1 MKEQDNKVK
10 QLEYQLFIMACIISA
25 SAALAIALL
34 DLFITGHKISF
45 ALDMIGFLA
54 FGTFYYLSK
63 NENIYFKLV
72 LPFIITLYLL
82 INLSWFFQGGGFNM
96 SDTIIFFLIFIV
108 SLLIVPKKYRFIL
121 IGITSINILVLVI
134 LENMDASF
142 RYVYS
147 DRTEEIFVSDIFV
160 ILLFAIGGYVIFNFK
175 RKYEILSDQLIN
187 ANEHII
193 KSHKD
198 LEVTIHERTVE
209 LKRLNKELDRLFYR
223 SSHDFRRPLTT
234 LMGINEVARLIKLE
248 NNSMEL
254 MNLMDKTVN
263 DMDRML
269 KKFYNLYEI
278 NHFPEDN
285 KEISLYSVVEEYARD
300 LIQQGHSIKWSIEL
314 EKYEELNIRN
324 ALIKI
329 ILKNILE
336 NSVQYSKNGK
346 ADIKMNFY
354 EDDGYLA
361 FQISDNGIG
370 IDDSF
375 HTQIFEMYFRATEIS
390 QGNGLGLY
398 VVKTAVEKLHGII
411 RVVSER
417 GKQTI
422 FKIRFPI

>member
-121 IGITSINILVLVI
+121 IGITSINVLVLI
-134 LENMDASF
+134 IIENMDASF